1 MIIPRTLQRPALAA
15 LAAAGAVT
23 IAAAPAALAHDV
35 VVSGDPADGAVVE
48 EFPRSIELEFSG
60 IPREGF
66 STVAVTEQDSGE
78 LLYSGEPTIDGQM
91 VTLELPEDV
100 TGGPGEYTVG
110 FQITSSD
117 GHATRGMTTFTVAG
131 DEQSPEAG
139 AEPTNNPDNTDNTDT
154 AATAEN
160 VDTPDTTD
168 TTETA
173 DTAETAEDT
182 DGGLLSGPLA
192 WVVGAVGILAILG
205 VIIMMIAKGR
215 NTPQE

>member
-1 MIIPRTLQRPALAA
+1 MIIPRALHRPALAA
-15 LAAAGAVT
+15 LAAAGAVS

-35 VVSGDPADGAVVE
+35 VIGGDPADGAVVE

-60 IPREGF
+60 IPQGGF

-78 LLYSGEPTIDGQM
+78 LLHSGEPTIDGQM

-100 TGGPGEYTVG
+100 TGGPGEYSVG

-139 AEPTNNPDNTDNTDT
+139 AEMTGNADT
-154 AATAEN
+154 AQ
-160 VDTPDTTD
+160 P
-168 TTETA
+168 TETA
-173 DTAETAEDT
+173 EDTETTDTAEDT
-182 DGGLLSGPLA
+182 DGGILSGPLA
-192 WVVGAVGILAILG
+192 WVVGVVGILAILG

-215 NTPQE
+215 NTPPE